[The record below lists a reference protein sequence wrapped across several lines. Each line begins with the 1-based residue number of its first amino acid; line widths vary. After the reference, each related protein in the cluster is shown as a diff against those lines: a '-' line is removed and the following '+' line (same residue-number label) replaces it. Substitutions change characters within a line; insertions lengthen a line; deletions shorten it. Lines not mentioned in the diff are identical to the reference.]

1 MKRNEFIKGIA
12 VGGSILFSAP
22 LLFNSCSKEDTEPG
36 PGSPNNGDGELV
48 IDLSDSKYSALG
60 SDGGFAYAGDIIIIR
75 ISSSSYIAFSKICT
89 HQQYT
94 VSYNKSTGQM
104 SCPGHGSLFDTNGN
118 VLKGPA
124 VNPLKKY
131 SVTLSNNKLT
141 IK

>member
-1 MKRNEFIKGIA
+1 MKRDEFIKGIA

-22 LLFNSCSKEDTEPG
+22 ILLNSCSKEDTEPE
-36 PGSPNNGDGELV
+36 PGPNNGGGELV
-48 IDLSDSKYSALG
+48 IDLSDSKYSNLG
-60 SDGGFAYAGDIIIIR
+60 SDGGFVYAGDIIVIR
-75 ISSSSYIAFSKICT
+75 ISSSSYIALSKICT

-94 VSYNKSTGQM
+94 VSYNKSTGQLL
-104 SCPGHGSLFDTNGN
+104 CPGHGSVFTTNGSVVN
-118 VLKGPA
+118 GPA